1 MDDKPI
7 WQEAWRQ
14 ECEAREWLRRFDE
27 QKKLRGVA
35 KANQWWITTIK
46 DIERRRGIEA
56 ADTLRNNMNR
66 IKNAVRSK
74 G

>member
-1 MDDKPI
+1 MDDRL
-7 WQEAWRQ
+7 WHEAWRQ

-35 KANQWWITTIK
+35 KANQWWVMTIK

-56 ADTLRNNMNR
+56 ADTLRKNMNR
-66 IKNAVRSK
+66 IRDAVRGK

>member
-1 MDDKPI
+1 MDDRL
-7 WQEAWRQ
+7 WHEAWRQ
-14 ECEAREWLRRFDE
+14 ECEAREWLRRFNE

-35 KANQWWITTIK
+35 KANQWWVMTIK

-56 ADTLRNNMNR
+56 ADTLRKNMNR
-66 IKNAVRSK
+66 IKDAVRSK